1 MQYFSTCRFSLGNKP
16 IFGYDRLSVISYR
29 STVIRISYHG
39 NSINQAQIPN
49 MKLSGYT
56 LFNNTPIEIAL
67 HDDRVQSIREVTAA
81 ESNIQITPAPIDIQV
96 NGFAGFDLNVA
107 TVTPADVCAVVRAL
121 WRVGTGFLCPTV
133 VTASF
138 EGISNSLRAIVESCK
153 ADALVAHSVLG
164 IHLEGPYISA
174 EEGPRGAH
182 PLEHVR
188 EPDWDEFQQ
197 WQDIAE
203 GQISIVTLA
212 PEKKNAIPFIEKL
225 VAHGIVVALGHT
237 KASVA
242 DIRAAIDAGAK
253 LSTHLGNGAHAFIRR
268 HPNYIWEQLGADE
281 LWASLIVDGHHLPP
295 AVAKSMMRAKTLDR
309 CILVS
314 DAVALAG
321 MKPGIYQFAG
331 KSVELTKERC
341 VRLVG
346 TEYLAGSAIALA
358 RGIENSVRF
367 AGISLKEAI
376 SLATLQPMLL
386 LDAKAQ
392 VESETNL
399 ILFEWDAAECEIN
412 LIATIVGSE
421 LVYHA
426 ETSQ

>member
-1 MQYFSTCRFSLGNKP
+1 MKFSG
-16 IFGYDRLSVISYR
+16 
-29 STVIRISYHG
+29 
-39 NSINQAQIPN
+39 Q
-49 MKLSGYT
+49 T
-56 LFNNTPIEIAL
+56 LFNNTPVEIVLA
-67 HDDRVQSIREVTAA
+67 DDRVQSVREVAA
-81 ESNIQITPAPIDIQV
+81 ADSNIQIAPAPIDIQV
-96 NGFAGFDLNVA
+96 NGFAGFDLNTA
-107 TVTPADVCAVVRAL
+107 TVTSADVCGMVRAL

-133 VTASF
+133 VTGSF
-138 EGISNSLRAIVESCK
+138 DGICNSFRAIVEACK
-153 ADALVAHSVLG
+153 TDALVAHSVLG

-174 EEGPRGAH
+174 EDGPRGAH

-188 EPDWDEFQQ
+188 DPDWDEFQR
-197 WQDIAE
+197 WQAIAE
-203 GQISIVTLA
+203 GQISMVTLA

-225 VAHGIVVALGHT
+225 VANGVVVALGHT
-237 KASVA
+237 NASA
-242 DIRAAIDAGAK
+242 GDIRGAIDAGAK
-253 LSTHLGNGAHAFIRR
+253 LSTHLGNGAHALIRR

-295 AVAKSMMRAKTLDR
+295 SVAKSMMRAKTLDR

-321 MKPGIYQFAG
+321 MEPGIYAFAG
-331 KSVELTKERC
+331 KSVELTAERC

-346 TEYLAGSAIALA
+346 TEYLAGSAIELA

-367 AGISLKEAI
+367 AGISLKEAV
-376 SLATLQPMLL
+376 SLATLQPMRL

-399 ILFEWDAAECEIN
+399 ILFEWDAAQFSIN
-412 LIATIVGSE
+412 LIATIVGGE

-426 ETSQ
+426 ETAP

>member
-1 MQYFSTCRFSLGNKP
+1 MPQ
-16 IFGYDRLSVISYR
+16 
-29 STVIRISYHG
+29 
-39 NSINQAQIPN
+39 PN
-49 MKLSGYT
+49 MKFSGHP
-56 LFNNTPIEIAL
+56 LFNNTPVEITIA
-67 HDDRVQSIREVTAA
+67 DDRVQSVREVAA
-81 ESNIQITPAPIDIQV
+81 ADSDIQIAPAPIDIQV

-107 TVTPADVCAVVRAL
+107 TVTSADVCAMVRAL

-133 VTASF
+133 VTGSF
-138 EGISNSLRAIVESCK
+138 DGICNSFRAIVDACK
-153 ADALVAHSVLG
+153 TDALVAHSVLG

-174 EEGPRGAH
+174 EDGPRGAH

-188 EPDWDEFQQ
+188 DPDWDEFQR
-197 WQDIAE
+197 WQDSAE
-203 GQISIVTLA
+203 GQISMVTLA

-225 VAHGIVVALGHT
+225 VANGVVVALGHT
-237 KASVA
+237 NASA
-242 DIRAAIDAGAK
+242 DDIRAAIDAGAK
-253 LSTHLGNGAHAFIRR
+253 LSTHLGNGAHALIRR

-295 AVAKSMMRAKTLDR
+295 SVAKSMMRAKTLDR

-321 MKPGIYQFAG
+321 MEPGIYGFAG
-331 KSVELTKERC
+331 KSVELTAERC

-346 TEYLAGSAIALA
+346 TEYLAGSAIELA

-367 AGISLKEAI
+367 AGISLKEAV
-376 SLATLQPMLL
+376 SLATLHPMRL

-399 ILFEWDAAECEIN
+399 ILFEWDAAQFSIN
-412 LIATIVGSE
+412 LIATIVGGK

-426 ETSQ
+426 ETLQ

>member
-1 MQYFSTCRFSLGNKP
+1 MAD
-16 IFGYDRLSVISYR
+16 GYK
-29 STVIRISYHG
+29 
-39 NSINQAQIPN
+39 N
-49 MKLSGYT
+49 MKFKGHT
-56 LFNNTPIEIAL
+56 LFNNTPVEITIV
-67 HDDRVQSIREVTAA
+67 DDRVQSIREVTAA
-81 ESNIQITPAPIDIQV
+81 NTSIQVAPAPIDIQV

-107 TVTPADVCAVVRAL
+107 TVTPTDVCAMVRAL

-133 VTASF
+133 VTGSF
-138 EGISNSLRAIVESCK
+138 EGISNSLRAIVAACK

-164 IHLEGPYISA
+164 IHLEGPYIST
-174 EEGPRGAH
+174 EDGPRGAH
-182 PLEHVR
+182 PLEHTR
-188 EPDWDEFQQ
+188 EPNWDEFQQ

-225 VAHGIVVALGHT
+225 VANGIVVALGHT
-237 KASVA
+237 NASA
-242 DIRAAIDAGAK
+242 DDIQAAIDAGAR
-253 LSTHLGNGAHAFIRR
+253 LSTHLGNGAHALIRR

-295 AVAKSMMRAKTLDR
+295 AVAKSMMRAKTLER

-321 MKPGIYQFAG
+321 MAPGIYQFAG
-331 KSVELTKERC
+331 KSVELTVERC

-346 TEYLAGSAIALA
+346 TEYLAGSAIELA

-367 AGISLKEAI
+367 VGISLKEAV
-376 SLATLQPMLL
+376 SLATLQPMRL
-386 LDAKAQ
+386 LDAKTQ

-399 ILFEWDAAECEIN
+399 ILFEWDAAQCEIN
-412 LIATIVGSE
+412 LIATIIGGE

-426 ETSQ
+426 ETLQ

>member
-1 MQYFSTCRFSLGNKP
+1 MKFSG
-16 IFGYDRLSVISYR
+16 
-29 STVIRISYHG
+29 H
-39 NSINQAQIPN
+39 A
-49 MKLSGYT
+49 
-56 LFNNTPIEIAL
+56 LFNNTPTEIAL
-67 HDDRVQSIREVTAA
+67 SDDRVQSIQEVNTA
-81 ESNIQITPAPIDIQV
+81 ESNIRIAPAPIDIQV

-107 TVTPADVCAVVRAL
+107 TVTPEDVCAMVRAL

-138 EGISNSLRAIVESCK
+138 NAIRNSLRAIVQACK
-153 ADALVAHSVLG
+153 ADVLVAHSVLG

-174 EEGPRGAH
+174 EDGPRGAH

-188 EPDWDEFQQ
+188 EPDWDEFQR

-225 VAHGIVVALGHT
+225 VANGIVVALGHT
-237 KASVA
+237 NASA
-242 DIRAAIDAGAK
+242 DAIQAAIDAGAK
-253 LSTHLGNGAHAFIRR
+253 LSTHLGNGAHALIRR
-268 HPNYIWEQLGADE
+268 HPNYIWEQLGADA

-295 AVAKSMMRAKTLDR
+295 SVAKSMMRAKTLDR
-309 CILVS
+309 CVLVS

-321 MKPGIYQFAG
+321 MEPGIYQFAG
-331 KSVELTKERC
+331 KSVELTAERC

-346 TEYLAGSAIALA
+346 TEYLAGSAIELA

-367 AGISLKEAI
+367 AGISLKEAVT
-376 SLATLQPMLL
+376 LATLQPMQLL
-386 LDAKAQ
+386 NAKAR
-392 VESETNL
+392 VESATNL
-399 ILFEWDAAECEIN
+399 ILFEWDAAQYEIN

-426 ETSQ
+426 EAIEQKSTYHNNIGGVKR

>member
-1 MQYFSTCRFSLGNKP
+1 MKFSGHSL
-16 IFGYDRLSVISYR
+16 L
-29 STVIRISYHG
+29 
-39 NSINQAQIPN
+39 
-49 MKLSGYT
+49 
-56 LFNNTPIEIAL
+56 NNTPVEIVIA
-67 HDDRVQSIREVTAA
+67 DDRVQSIQEVNAA
-81 ESNIQITPAPIDIQV
+81 DSTIQIAPAPIDIQV

-107 TVTPADVCAVVRAL
+107 TVTPEDVCAMVCAL

-133 VTASF
+133 VTGSF
-138 EGISNSLRAIVESCK
+138 NAISNSLRAIVAACK
-153 ADALVAHSVLG
+153 VDALIAHSVLG

-174 EEGPRGAH
+174 EDGPRGAH

-188 EPDWDEFQQ
+188 EPDWDEFRR

-212 PEKKNAIPFIEKL
+212 PEKKNAIRFIEKL
-225 VAHGIVVALGHT
+225 VANGIVVALGHT
-237 KASVA
+237 NASA
-242 DIRAAIDAGAK
+242 KDIQAAIDAGAK
-253 LSTHLGNGAHAFIRR
+253 LSTHLGNGAHALIRR

-295 AVAKSMMRAKTLDR
+295 SVAKSMMRAKTLDR

-331 KSVELTKERC
+331 KSVELTTDRC

-346 TEYLAGSAIALA
+346 TEYLAGSAIELA

-367 AGISLKEAI
+367 AGISLKEAV
-376 SLATLQPMLL
+376 SLATLQPMHLL
-386 LDAKAQ
+386 NAKSQ
-392 VESETNL
+392 VEAKTNL
-399 ILFEWDAAECEIN
+399 ILFQWDAVQCKIN
-412 LIATIVGSE
+412 LIATIVGGE

-426 ETSQ
+426 GVQ

>member
-1 MQYFSTCRFSLGNKP
+1 MTKSHSLRENSLESITDLAPEGHH
-16 IFGYDRLSVISYR
+16 VYR
-29 STVIRISYHG
+29 G
-39 NSINQAQIPN
+39 
-49 MKLSGYT
+49 
-56 LFNNTPIEIAL
+56 LFNNTPTEIVLA
-67 HDDRVQSIREVTAA
+67 DDRVQSIREVTATD
-81 ESNIQITPAPIDIQV
+81 SNIQIAPALIDIQV
-96 NGFAGFDLNVA
+96 NGFAGFDLNTA
-107 TVTPADVCAVVRAL
+107 TVTSEDVCAMVRAL

-133 VTASF
+133 VTGSF
-138 EGISNSLRAIVESCK
+138 DGICNSFRAIIEACK
-153 ADALVAHSVLG
+153 TDALVAHSVLG

-174 EEGPRGAH
+174 EDGPRGAH

-188 EPDWDEFQQ
+188 DPDWDEFQR

-225 VAHGIVVALGHT
+225 VANGVVVALGHT
-237 KASVA
+237 NASA
-242 DIRAAIDAGAK
+242 GDIRAAIDAGAK
-253 LSTHLGNGAHAFIRR
+253 LSTHLGNGAHALIRR

-295 AVAKSMMRAKTLDR
+295 SVAKSMMRAKTLDR

-321 MKPGIYQFAG
+321 MEPGIYAFAG
-331 KSVELTKERC
+331 KSVELTAERC

-346 TEYLAGSAIALA
+346 TEYLAGSAIELA

-367 AGISLKEAI
+367 AGISLKEAV
-376 SLATLQPMLL
+376 SLATRQPMRLL
-386 LDAKAQ
+386 NAKAQ
-392 VESETNL
+392 VESEANL
-399 ILFEWDAAECEIN
+399 ILFQWDAAQFRIN

-426 ETSQ
+426 ETPQ

>member
-1 MQYFSTCRFSLGNKP
+1 MTKNRSLRENSLESITDLAP
-16 IFGYDRLSVISYR
+16 EVCHVYR
-29 STVIRISYHG
+29 GH
-39 NSINQAQIPN
+39 
-49 MKLSGYT
+49 T
-56 LFNNTPIEIAL
+56 LFNNTPTEIVLA
-67 HDDRVQSIREVTAA
+67 DDCVQSTREVTATD
-81 ESNIQITPAPIDIQV
+81 SNIQIAPALIDIQV

-107 TVTPADVCAVVRAL
+107 TVTQEDVCAMVRAL

-133 VTASF
+133 VTGSF
-138 EGISNSLRAIVESCK
+138 EGICNSFRAIVEACK
-153 ADALVAHSVLG
+153 TDALVAHSVLG

-174 EEGPRGAH
+174 EDGPRGAH
-182 PLEHVR
+182 PLEHVKD
-188 EPDWDEFQQ
+188 PDWDEFQR

-203 GQISIVTLA
+203 GKISIVTLA
-212 PEKKNAIPFIEKL
+212 PEKKGAIRFIEKL
-225 VAHGIVVALGHT
+225 VANEIVVALGHT
-237 KASVA
+237 NASA
-242 DIRAAIDAGAK
+242 GEIRAAVDAGAK
-253 LSTHLGNGAHAFIRR
+253 LSTHLGNGAHALIRR
-268 HPNYIWEQLGADE
+268 HPNYIWEQLAADE

-295 AVAKSMMRAKTLDR
+295 SVAKSMMRAKTLDR

-331 KSVELTKERC
+331 KSVELTAERC

-346 TEYLAGSAIALA
+346 TEYLAGSAIELA

-367 AGISLKEAI
+367 AGISLEEAV
-376 SLATLQPMLL
+376 SLATVQPMRL

-399 ILFEWDAAECEIN
+399 ILFDWDAAEYKIN
-412 LIATIVGSE
+412 LIATIVGGE

-426 ETSQ
+426 EPPE